1 MKEPTKICKG
11 CSKELPLSDYSN
23 EPRNKDGKNGKC
35 KLCVKTEAK
44 IRRSTP
50 EYREKMRVKRMDPE
64 FKSKKAASD
73 KAYRKKVNEN
83 KPAKEPRPKM
93 SREEYKKRKAE
104 SDKRYAEK
112 NKKRIAAYQKQY
124 RIDNAKELK
133 LKRIEYTAREEFLK
147 EERARRKKL
156 RERESD
162 RIKADKRK
170 EYLNNIERY
179 KKYAKLYRESIRGRA
194 VMSEAFARYRSK
206 RRNASD
212 GTVTEKSLKLLK
224 EIQKN
229 CCAYCLIDL
238 NKLDNSKVHLD
249 HIYPISKGGLHSITN
264 VVWSCAECN
273 QRKNSAIEGWNILTE
288 RISFEQME

>member
-44 IRRSTP
+44 IRRGTP
-50 EYREKMRVKRMDPE
+50 EYREKMR
-64 FKSKKAASD
+64 
-73 KAYRKKVNEN
+73 
-83 KPAKEPRPKM
+83 
-93 SREEYKKRKAE
+93 
-104 SDKRYAEK
+104 
-112 NKKRIAAYQKQY
+112 
-124 RIDNAKELK
+124 
-133 LKRIEYTAREEFLK
+133 
-147 EERARRKKL
+147 
-156 RERESD
+156 
-162 RIKADKRK
+162 
-170 EYLNNIERY
+170 
-179 KKYAKLYRESIRGRA
+179 GRA
-194 VMSEAFARYRSK
+194 VMTESFARYRSK

-229 CCAYCLIDL
+229 CCAYCLTDL